1 MSYKGNSNWN
11 DKNEI
16 KCLIIFKQLEQ
27 AGFPRGM
34 QAELSKKL
42 AKSTGLKYGSISA
55 KISNYKSVF
64 GVNNHSNASSN
75 TSYFVRKYGNLSIEE
90 LQKLI

>member
-1 MSYKGNSNWN
+1 VSYNDNSNWN

-16 KCLIIFKQLEQ
+16 KCLIIFKQLEK

-34 QAELSKKL
+34 QTILSKIL
-42 AKSTGLKYGSISA
+42 ARSTGLKYGSISA

-75 TSYFVRKYGNLSIEE
+75 TNYFVSKYGNLSVEE